1 MPPAAPRKA
10 VILAAGFGSRLRP
23 LTDLCPKPLVE
34 VNGTPI
40 LHNALWNL
48 QTVGVE

>member
-1 MPPAAPRKA
+1 MTAIAPREA

-23 LTDLCPKPLVE
+23 LTDVRPKPLVE

-40 LHNALWNL
+40 LHNALQNL
-48 QTVGVE
+48 EDPI